1 MAACHGGGV
10 HPPKIELFDVAGRT
24 NTDPKGIVRA
34 VDRYEVT
41 DFGLYLARPL
51 EGHPDIAYFRSWLL
65 PAAGLRVGRWRAHPD
80 RELDHDVYIDVVD
93 IDVVDTERGP
103 VWRTVDLYL
112 DVIVRDSGELRVL
125 DTDEVLAARVDGL
138 IDDETAQ
145 RAFARTFA
153 AVEGIASAGYDVE
166 AWLAGAFAIT
176 LTWEDG

>member
-1 MAACHGGGV
+1 M
-10 HPPKIELFDVAGRT
+10 HPPKIELFDVASRT

-34 VDRYEVT
+34 VDRYELT

-65 PAAGLRVGRWRAHPD
+65 PAAGLRIGRWLAHPG
-80 RELDHDVYIDVVD
+80 RKLDHDVYIDIVD
-93 IDVVDTERGP
+93 IDIVDIETGGIEQGP

-112 DVIVRDSGELRVL
+112 DVLVRDRRDLRVL

-138 IDDETAQ
+138 LDDATTQ

-153 AVEGIASAGYDVE
+153 AVDGIAAAGYDVE
-166 AWLAGAFAIT
+166 AWVASAFKIA
-176 LTWEDG
+176 LTWDDR